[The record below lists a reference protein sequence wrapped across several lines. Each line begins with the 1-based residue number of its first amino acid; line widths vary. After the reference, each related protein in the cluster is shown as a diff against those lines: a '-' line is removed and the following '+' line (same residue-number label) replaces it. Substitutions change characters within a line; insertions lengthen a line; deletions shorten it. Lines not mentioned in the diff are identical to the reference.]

1 MTTTPRPSTCRT
13 QSGDSLYNRLE
24 VLEQLRIFM
33 KTMWKNF
40 CPLIKAGPLRLEHD
54 EVLFSQTQ
62 VALPIP
68 WVEWPG
74 PGNGGPPCVLES
86 FQSSLLSIVVEILP
100 NISAECCLF
109 LFSSLP
115 WRMHS
120 TVFICPSEMTQHQC
134 SSLRQS
140 CLLIPLPQVL
150 IKTISC
156 HQQSVWDRLLEYFA
170 LQLASFQKS
179 FS

>member
-1 MTTTPRPSTCRT
+1 MTATPRPSTCRT

-40 CPLIKAGPLRLEHD
+40 CPLIKAGPLRPEHD

-109 LFSSLP
+109 LFSDPNWSLMSCKP
-115 WRMHS
+115 L
-120 TVFICPSEMTQHQC
+120 FEMYTTSC
-134 SSLRQS
+134 V
-140 CLLIPLPQVL
+140 CLLLLLSVVVVVLLSWGGWRGGELGSVHHICDATLPRV
-150 IKTISC
+150 
-156 HQQSVWDRLLEYFA
+156 
-170 LQLASFQKS
+170 
-179 FS
+179 